1 MSRTEFLSA
10 VMAAW
15 SADDPWALLYY
26 GTHFAD
32 LVDAHAPALDYV
44 DAVVIEGDTVVVA
57 TRGAYEADRVALEAR
72 AGEVTSV
79 LRGEDLLAGRVA
91 ADADRR
97 PTPF

>member
-1 MSRTEFLSA
+1 MTRTEFLSA
-10 VMAAW
+10 VWAARTTG
-15 SADDPWALLYY
+15 DPFALGYY
-26 GTHFAD
+26 ARHFAD
-32 LVDAHAPALDYV
+32 LVDAHAPALPYV
-44 DAVVIEGDTVVVA
+44 DAVVIEGGTVVVA

-79 LRGEDLLAGRVA
+79 LRGVDLLAGRVA